1 MDEEHVLR
9 KIDQWAREGLISPAQ
24 AEALKD
30 REAAGEPGAAPDRRV
45 KADEILV
52 YLGSLVV
59 FLALAFLV
67 GLNWE
72 ALGITGRILSVLVPT
87 LVMLALGGW
96 LHRSESARLRRGAQ
110 ALLLG
115 GCLLS
120 GLTFGVIF
128 SELDLIDDEALLGLA
143 SSLLAT
149 VVAAGAFAWVRSVA
163 QSVALHLGGSVVLAT
178 FNAWLEPF
186 FRSEDHIYR
195 LLVAIATCVVVGSL
209 WLGLSRGRWIKAQRG
224 LVTVARIFGTLT
236 ILGGTFF
243 SAVAYYHPTA
253 AWHWH
258 QVVLELIAF
267 LTTIAFIAASVRWQ
281 SQVYLYGGAAF
292 LLAVIT
298 YVNFEHFADKIGMPV
313 ALFIAGVLL
322 IGLGL
327 GTERLSRSIRASA

>member
-1 MDEEHVLR
+1 MVEEHVLH
-9 KIDQWAREGLISPAQ
+9 KIDEWAREGLISPEQAQ
-24 AEALKD
+24 ALRD
-30 REAAGEPGAAPDRRV
+30 RETAVGPGAVPDRRV

-52 YLGSLVV
+52 YLGSLVI

-72 ALGITGRILSVLVPT
+72 ELGVAGRILSVLVPT

-96 LHRSESARLRRGAQ
+96 LHRSESARFQRGAQ

-120 GLTFGVIF
+120 GLSFGVF
-128 SELDLIDDEALLGLA
+128 FNELNLIGDEALLALV

-149 VVAAGAFAWVRSVA
+149 AIAGGVFARVHSVA
-163 QSVALHLGGSVVLAT
+163 QSVAFHLGGSVVLAT
-178 FNAWLEPF
+178 FNTWLEPF
-186 FRSEDHIYR
+186 FRSEDR
-195 LLVAIATCVVVGSL
+195 FTQLLVAVATCLVVGSL
-209 WLGLSRGRWIKAQRG
+209 WLGLSGRRRIQARRG
-224 LVTVARIFGTLT
+224 LVTVSRLFGALT

-258 QVVLELIAF
+258 QVVLEVIAF
-267 LTTIAFIAASVRWQ
+267 LATIAFIAASVKWQ
-281 SQVYLYGGAAF
+281 SQVYLYSGAAF

-298 YVNFEHFADKIGMPV
+298 YLNFEHFADKIGMPV

-327 GTERLSRSIRASA
+327 GTERLGRRIRASA